1 MAVQQYFRRIVGACG
16 AVLAALPALA
26 QEAPEALTEHAPE
39 AAEHKAGMPQL
50 DPTHFASQIFWL
62 VVSFVLLYVLMSRVA
77 LPRIASV
84 IEQRDHRIKSD
95 LDRAEK
101 VKADADAALATYQKT
116 MADARA
122 KAQAELRQG
131 QAAIA
136 AETAKRDAEF
146 GRQLAER
153 ARTAEDSITQAKV
166 LALAD
171 LRGVGADVAGSVLA
185 KVAGLSIPPAQVQA
199 AVDAAMTER

>member
-1 MAVQQYFRRIVGACG
+1 MAVLTHARRIAGACG

-26 QEAPEALTEHAPE
+26 QEAPEVLTEHAPE

-50 DPTHFASQIFWL
+50 DPSHFASQIFWL
-62 VVSFVLLYVLMSRVA
+62 VVSFILLYVLMSRVA

-101 VKADADAALATYQKT
+101 VKADADVALATYQKT
-116 MADARA
+116 MSDARA

-131 QAAIA
+131 QAAMA
-136 AETAKRDAEF
+136 AETAQRDAEF
-146 GRQLAER
+146 AKRLAER
-153 ARTAEDSITQAKV
+153 TRTAEESIAQAKTR
-166 LALAD
+166 ALTD
-171 LRGVGADVAGSVLA
+171 LRGVGAEITSSVLA

-199 AVDAAMTER
+199 AVDSAMTER

>member
-1 MAVQQYFRRIVGACG
+1 MGVRHCLRRLAGACG
-16 AVLAALPALA
+16 AVLAAVPALA

-50 DPTHFASQIFWL
+50 DPSHFASQIFWL
-62 VVSFVLLYVLMSRVA
+62 VVSFALLYFLMSRVA
-77 LPRIASV
+77 LPRIAGV
-84 IEQRDHRIKSD
+84 IEQRDQRIKSD

-116 MADARA
+116 ISDTRA
-122 KAQAELRQG
+122 KAQAELQQG

-136 AETAKRDAEF
+136 AETARRDAEF
-146 GRQLAER
+146 GKRMAER
-153 ARTAEDSITQAKV
+153 TKAAEDGIAQAKTR
-166 LALAD
+166 ALAD
-171 LRGVGADVAGSVLA
+171 LRSVGAEVTNSVLA
-185 KVAGLSIPPAQVQA
+185 KVAGLSVPSAQVQA